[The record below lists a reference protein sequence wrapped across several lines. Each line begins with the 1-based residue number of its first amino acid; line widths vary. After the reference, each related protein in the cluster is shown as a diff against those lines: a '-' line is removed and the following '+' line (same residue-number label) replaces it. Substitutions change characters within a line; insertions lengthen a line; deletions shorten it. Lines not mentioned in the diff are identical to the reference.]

1 MIANTHS
8 NNISHLLEVNNYPE
22 VERILELPSSGS
34 GRIYFR
40 ISFKDKNNDNIIAAF
55 NPEVN
60 ENIAQYSFTIHFIEK
75 GLKVPKIF
83 AKDETYRYLLM
94 EDLGTTSMLEA
105 IANMNWEDKSNIY
118 KKVLHELIRFQFDG
132 FEGLDL
138 DVAWPVSRFER
149 QNILWDL
156 NYFKYYFIKT
166 HNISFNESKLEK
178 DFQNLSNVLLN
189 SESDFFLYRDFQAR
203 NIMIK
208 DGEPWF
214 IDFQGGRQGPLQY
227 DLVSLLYQ
235 AKANLS
241 EDFRNEMSHYYL
253 KLLEEKSYE
262 HIENFKTNYNAFIW
276 FRMMQV
282 MGAYGYRGILQRK
295 AHFLQSIPFMIN
307 NIKVL
312 LKEKSLGEEF
322 SELNSVFN
330 QICQIKDYQTEDL
343 ENNKLTIA
351 VNSFSYKKGGYPTDI
366 SGNGGG
372 FAFDCRSLPNP
383 GRYKELQDFTGRD
396 KLVINFMKQ
405 TNEST
410 DFINQAYKL
419 IQQNIDNYLDRN
431 FKDLQVNFGC
441 TGGKHRSVYCAEN
454 IANMIDD
461 EYGDKVNVKLVHQQI
476 EKGI

>member
-1 MIANTHS
+1 MIPDTHTY
-8 NNISHLLEVNNYPE
+8 NISQLLKVNNYPE

-40 ISFKDKNNDNIIAAF
+40 ISFKSKNAENIIASF

-60 ENIAQYSFTIHFIEK
+60 ENIAQYSFTIHFIEI

-83 AKDETYRYLLM
+83 AKDESYQYFLM
-94 EDLGTTSMLEA
+94 EDLGNTSMLDA
-105 IANMNWEDKSNIY
+105 ITNMNWEEKINLY
-118 KKVLHELIRFQFDG
+118 KQVLNELIRFQFDG
-132 FEGLDL
+132 IKGLDL
-138 DVAWPVSRFER
+138 DVAWPVSKFEK
-149 QNILWDL
+149 QNVLWDL

-166 HNISFNESKLEK
+166 HNISFHESSLET
-178 DFQNLSNVLLN
+178 DFHMLSNVLLDTE
-189 SESDFFLYRDFQAR
+189 SEFFLYRDFQAR

-208 DGEPWF
+208 DGETWF

-241 EDFRNEMSHYYL
+241 EEFRNELFNYYVQ
-253 KLLEEKSYE
+253 LLEAKSYE
-262 HIENFKTNYNAFIW
+262 NIESFKQNYNAFIW

-312 LKEKSLGEEF
+312 LQEKALGNKYP
-322 SELNSVFN
+322 ELNSVFN
-330 QICQIKDYQTEDL
+330 QICNLKDYQTDGL
-343 ENNKLTIA
+343 EANKLTIV

-383 GRYKELQDFTGRD
+383 GRYKELQDFTGKD

-405 TNEST
+405 SSVGT

-419 IQQNIDNYLDRN
+419 VQQNIDNYLDRG
-431 FKDLQVNFGC
+431 FKNLQVNFGC

-454 IANMIDD
+454 IANMIED
-461 EYGDKVNVKLVHQQI
+461 EYGEKVNVKLVHQQI

>member
-1 MIANTHS
+1 MIPETHT
-8 NNISHLLEVNNYPE
+8 NNISHLLKVNNYPE

-40 ISFKDKNNDNIIAAF
+40 ISFKGNKAENIIAAF

-60 ENIAQYSFTIHFIEK
+60 ENIAQYSFTIHFNEK
-75 GLKVPKIF
+75 GLNVPKIL
-83 AKDETYRYLLM
+83 AKDETYRYFLM
-94 EDLGTTSMLEA
+94 EDLGNTSMLDT
-105 IANMNWEDKSNIY
+105 IANISWEDKINLY
-118 KKVLHELIRFQFDG
+118 KKVLNELIRFQFDG
-132 FEGLDL
+132 IEGLDL
-138 DVAWPVSRFER
+138 DVAWPVSNFEK

-166 HNISFNESKLEK
+166 HDISFNESKLET
-178 DFQNLSNVLLN
+178 DFQTFSKTLLDSK
-189 SESDFFLYRDFQAR
+189 SEFFLYRDFQAR
-203 NIMIK
+203 NIMIM

-214 IDFQGGRQGPLQY
+214 IDFQGGRKGPLQY

-235 AKANLS
+235 AKANLG
-241 EDFRNEMSHYYL
+241 EDFRNELFNYYVQ
-253 KLLEEKSYE
+253 LLEGKSYE
-262 HIENFKTNYNAFIW
+262 HIENFKQNYNAFIW

-312 LKEKSLGEEF
+312 LQEKALGNEF
-322 SELNSVFN
+322 PELNSVFT
-330 QICQIKDYQTEDL
+330 QICNLKDYQTNGL
-343 ENNKLTIA
+343 ETNKLTIT

-383 GRYKELQDFTGRD
+383 GRYKELQDFTGKD

-405 TNEST
+405 SSVST

-419 IQQNIDNYLDRN
+419 VQQNIDNYLDRG
-431 FKDLQVNFGC
+431 FKNLQINFGC

-454 IANMIDD
+454 MANIIED
-461 EYGDKVNVKLVHQQI
+461 EYGDKVNIKLVHQQI